1 MTGQRYYTPNPFEI
15 TPTGAPLAG
24 GQLFTYATGSA
35 TPLATY
41 SDAAL
46 SVPNSNPIVADANG
60 RFGSIFLGSSQAYKI
75 QLFTAIPAGTS
86 QSDSTPSSP
95 LGTQIWSEDPCG
107 PAAGGNAASAGF
119 IGQVMPFAGL
129 ASAIPSQWYQCYGQ
143 AVSRTTYAAAF
154 AVIGTIWGTG
164 DGSTTFNLPDL
175 RGRSI
180 FGLDNMGGTAAGRV
194 TSGVSG
200 IAGATLGASG
210 GSQNAQA
217 DTPTATSTVTDPTHS
232 HPTSC
237 TGTGTMD
244 GTNFLQGGTTWD
256 LIRGVATTSVA
267 TGITVTTTVTS
278 SLTGSSQNMPPAA
291 IGLWL
296 IYLGA

>member
-1 MTGQRYYTPNPFEI
+1 MTGQRYYTPNQFEI

-24 GQLFTYATGSA
+24 GQLFTYVTGST
-35 TPLATY
+35 TPLPTY

-46 SVPNSNPIVADANG
+46 SIPNSNPIVADANG

-75 QLFTAIPAGTS
+75 QLFTAIPTGTS
-86 QSDSTPSSP
+86 QIDSTPSSP

-107 PAAGGNAASAGF
+107 PAAGGNASSAGF
-119 IGQVMPFAGL
+119 IGQMAPFAGL

-143 AVSRTTYAAAF
+143 AVSRATYSAAY
-154 AVIGTIWGTG
+154 AVLGTIWGSG

-175 RGRSI
+175 RGRTP
-180 FGLDNMGGTAAGRV
+180 FGLDNMGGSAANRI

-210 GSQNAQA
+210 GSQNSQA
-217 DTPTATSTVTDPTHS
+217 DMLTATSTVTDTGHS
-232 HPTSC
+232 HATSS

-256 LIRGVATTSVA
+256 LIRSIATTSA
-267 TGITVTTTVTS
+267 ETGITVSTSVTS
-278 SLTGSSQNMPPAA
+278 SLTGTSQNMPPAV
-291 IGLWL
+291 IGLWI